1 MPLRRNFL
9 LAFLLLATVGCLDLL
24 TGTPVRARVAVLLV
38 ELADATTPLDGERV
52 DVSIS
57 GPGIQPPIFGSFR
70 FINDTAR
77 AELEVPLGK
86 DRLVAVAV
94 FDSSNNLVA
103 SGEALV
109 EVGSGV
115 AINVPVEIAPTEGTQ
130 PIVVTVGGVN
140 LSVAPGTLTL
150 VPGNTATL
158 TVAITDPQG
167 VPIAGAVPVFASSNP
182 AIASVSPA
190 GVVTGNVQGVTAV
203 TVTALGAA
211 ARIPVSVAFPDSR
224 SP

>member
-1 MPLRRNFL
+1 MALRRNFL
-9 LAFLLLATVGCLDLL
+9 LALLLLATVGCLDLL
-24 TGTPVRARVAVLLV
+24 TGTPVRARVAVLLIS
-38 ELADATTPLDGERV
+38 LADVTAPLDGERV
-52 DVSIS
+52 DVSVS

-86 DRLVAVAV
+86 DRLVSVAV
-94 FDSSNNLVA
+94 FDSANTLIA

-140 LSVAPGTLTL
+140 LAVAPGTLTL
-150 VPGNTATL
+150 VPGDTAAL
-158 TVAITDPQG
+158 TVAITDAQG
-167 VPIAGAVPVFASSNP
+167 LPIAGAIPLFASSNP
-182 AIASVSPA
+182 AIAGVSAA
-190 GVVTGNVQGVTAV
+190 GLVTGKVQGVTAV
-203 TVTALGAA
+203 TVTALGVA
-211 ARIPVSVAFPDSR
+211 ARIPVSVASPSLR